1 MSVERLLGHAHL
13 YDSVTRAV
21 LCPELEIEI
30 HSRFAVVTVRN
41 MRTKRFRR
49 VVFRR
54 GMAIWAL
61 RELVTA
67 MREIAGI
74 IVIEE
79 TRHRAQQP
87 CRDCNAQGGW
97 EDGEGN
103 WVGCVACD
111 ETGLV

>member
-1 MSVERLLGHAHL
+1 MAIERLLGHAHL
-13 YDSVTRAV
+13 YDSVMRVV

-30 HSRFAVVTVRN
+30 HSKFAVATVRN
-41 MRTKRFRR
+41 AKTNRFRR
-49 VVFRR
+49 IVFKR

-67 MREIAGI
+67 IREIAGI

-87 CRDCNAQGGW
+87 CTDCNAQGGW
-97 EDGEGN
+97 EDSEGN
-103 WVGCVACD
+103 WTGCKACD